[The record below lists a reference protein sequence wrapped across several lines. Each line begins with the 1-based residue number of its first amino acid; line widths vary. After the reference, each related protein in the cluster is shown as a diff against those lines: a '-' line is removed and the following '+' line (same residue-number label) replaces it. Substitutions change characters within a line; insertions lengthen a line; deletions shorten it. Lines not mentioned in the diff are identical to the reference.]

1 MPNGHF
7 RLECAAVPETAA
19 PMRHLLAAFLTA
31 LDITKDA
38 QIDIVTAAGEALAN
52 AVEHAY
58 REGPA
63 GSMILTAR
71 MEGDG
76 TFAID
81 VVDRGTFV
89 APMQRHDRGLGLRIV
104 RSIARTMHIDTAAG
118 TGTTIRMVF
127 DIAR

>member
-1 MPNGHF
+1 MANGHF

-19 PMRHLLAAFLTA
+19 PMRHFLAAFLIA
-31 LDITKDA
+31 LDIAKDA

-52 AVEHAY
+52 AIEHAY

-63 GSMILTAR
+63 GSMVLTAR
-71 MEGDG
+71 MENDG
-76 TFAID
+76 TLALD

-89 APMQRHDRGLGLRIV
+89 APTKRHDRGLGLRIV
-104 RSIARTMHIDTAAG
+104 RSTVRTMHIDTAG